1 MGLLEN
7 VNKGHRPTVGIATD
21 SNVRYI
27 KLLDY
32 VKEIGSDHFKFYGFV
47 LSESKR
53 YGCKQVSLVVSPDTF
68 VNLPKRYAE
77 SFENVT
83 DDELK
88 LIFNGKM
95 EICDV
100 HEISSKNGNTVT
112 FNLHIL

>member
-7 VNKGHRPTVGIATD
+7 VNKGHRSTVGIETD
-21 SNVRYI
+21 ANVRYI
-27 KLLDY
+27 KLIDY
-32 VKEIGSDHFKFYGFV
+32 IKEIGSDHFKFYGFV
-47 LSESKR
+47 ISENKR
-53 YGCKQVSLVVSPDTF
+53 FGGNQVALVVSPDTF

-77 SFENVT
+77 LFADVT

-88 LIFNGKM
+88 FIFDGKM
-95 EICDV
+95 EVCDV

>member
-7 VNKGHRPTVGIATD
+7 VNKGHRPTVGIETD
-21 SNVRYI
+21 FNVRYI

-32 VKEIGSDHFKFYGFV
+32 IKEIGSDHFKFYGFV

-53 YGCKQVSLVVSPDTF
+53 YGGKQVALVVSPDTF
-68 VNLPKRYAE
+68 VNIPKRYAE

-88 LIFNGKM
+88 LMFDGKM

-100 HEISSKNGNTVT
+100 HEISSKNGKTVT

>member
-7 VNKGHRPTVGIATD
+7 VNKGHRSTVGIETD

-32 VKEIGSDHFKFYGFV
+32 IKEIGSSHFKFYGFV
-47 LSESKR
+47 VSESKR
-53 YGCKQVSLVVSPDTF
+53 FGGKQVALVVSPDTF
-68 VNLPKRYAE
+68 VNIPKRYAE
-77 SFENVT
+77 LFEDVT

-88 LIFNGKM
+88 LIFAGKM
-95 EICDV
+95 EICNV

>member
-7 VNKGHRPTVGIATD
+7 VNKGHRSTVGIETD
-21 SNVRYI
+21 ANVRYI
-27 KLLDY
+27 KLIDY
-32 VKEIGSDHFKFYGFV
+32 IKEIGSDHFKFYGFV

-53 YGCKQVSLVVSPDTF
+53 FGCKQVALVVSPDTF

-77 SFENVT
+77 SFSDVT
-83 DDELK
+83 DEELQ
-88 LIFNGKM
+88 LIFDGKM

-100 HEISSKNGNTVT
+100 HEITSKNGNTVT

>member
-7 VNKGHRPTVGIATD
+7 VNKGHRSTVGIETD
-21 SNVRYI
+21 ANVRYV

-32 VKEIGSDHFKFYGFV
+32 IKEIGSDRFKFYGFV
-47 LSESKR
+47 VSESKR
-53 YGCKQVSLVVSPDTF
+53 YGGKQVALVVSPDTF

-83 DDELK
+83 DDDLK
-88 LIFNGKM
+88 LIFDGKM

-100 HEISSKNGNTVT
+100 CEISCKNGNTVT

>member
-7 VNKGHRPTVGIATD
+7 VNKGHRPTVGIEMDA
-21 SNVRYI
+21 NVRYI

-32 VKEIGSDHFKFYGFV
+32 TKEIGSDHFKFYGFI
-47 LSESKR
+47 LSENKR
-53 YGCKQVSLVVSPDTF
+53 FGGKQVALVVSPDTF
-68 VNLPKRYAE
+68 VNIPKRYTE

-88 LIFNGKM
+88 LMFDGKM

-100 HEISSKNGNTVT
+100 HEISSKNGKTVT

>member
-7 VNKGHRPTVGIATD
+7 VNKGHRPTVGIDTD
-21 SNVRYI
+21 TKVRYI
-27 KLLDY
+27 KILDY

-47 LSESKR
+47 LSENKR
-53 YGCKQVSLVVSPDTF
+53 FGGNQVALVVSPDTF

-77 SFENVT
+77 SFSDVT
-83 DDELK
+83 DEELQ
-88 LIFNGKM
+88 LIFDGKM

-112 FNLHIL
+112 FSLHIL

>member
-7 VNKGHRPTVGIATD
+7 VNKGHRSTVGIETD
-21 SNVRYI
+21 ANVRYV

-32 VKEIGSDHFKFYGFV
+32 VKEIGSDHFKFYAFV
-47 LSESKR
+47 VSESKR
-53 YGCKQVSLVVSPDTF
+53 FGGNQVALVVSPDTF

-77 SFENVT
+77 AFEDVT

-88 LIFNGKM
+88 LIFDGKM

>member
-7 VNKGHRPTVGIATD
+7 VNKGHRSTVGIEMD
-21 SNVRYI
+21 SKARYI

-32 VKEIGSDHFKFYGFV
+32 IKEIGSDHFKFYGFV

-53 YGCKQVSLVVSPDTF
+53 YGSKQVALVVSPDTF
-68 VNLPKRYAE
+68 VNIPKRYAE
-77 SFENVT
+77 SFESVT
-83 DDELK
+83 DDELQ

-95 EICDV
+95 EICDA
-100 HEISSKNGNTVT
+100 HEIASKNGNTVT

>member
-1 MGLLEN
+1 M
-7 VNKGHRPTVGIATD
+7 
-21 SNVRYI
+21 
-27 KLLDY
+27 LDY
-32 VKEIGSDHFKFYGFV
+32 IKEIGSDHFKFYGFV

-53 YGCKQVSLVVSPDTF
+53 FGGKQVALVVSPDTF
-68 VNLPKRYAE
+68 VNIPKRYAE
-77 SFENVT
+77 LFEDAT

-88 LIFNGKM
+88 LIFDGKM

>member
-7 VNKGHRPTVGIATD
+7 VNNGHRPTVGIKTD

-47 LSESKR
+47 VIENKR
-53 YGCKQVSLVVSPDTF
+53 FGGKQISLVVSPDTF

-88 LIFNGKM
+88 LIFDGKM
-95 EICDV
+95 EICYV

>member
-7 VNKGHRPTVGIATD
+7 VNKGHRSTVGIETD

-27 KLLDY
+27 KLIDY
-32 VKEIGSDHFKFYGFV
+32 IKEIGSDRFKFYGFV
-47 LSESKR
+47 LSENKR
-53 YGCKQVSLVVSPDTF
+53 FGGKQVALVVSPDTF

-77 SFENVT
+77 SFESVT
-83 DDELK
+83 DEELQ
-88 LIFNGKM
+88 LIFDGKM

>member
-7 VNKGHRPTVGIATD
+7 VNKGHRSTVGIKTD
-21 SNVRYI
+21 ANVRYI

-32 VKEIGSDHFKFYGFV
+32 VQEIGSNHFKFYGFV
-47 LSESKR
+47 ISESKR
-53 YGCKQVSLVVSPDTF
+53 YGGKQVALVVSPDTF
-68 VNLPKRYAE
+68 VYLPKRYAE
-77 SFENVT
+77 SFSNVT
-83 DDELK
+83 DDELQ

-112 FNLHIL
+112 FNLYIL

>member
-7 VNKGHRPTVGIATD
+7 VNKGHRSTVGIETD
-21 SNVRYI
+21 ANVRYV

-32 VKEIGSDHFKFYGFV
+32 IKEIGSDHFKFYGFV
-47 LSESKR
+47 LSENKR
-53 YGCKQVSLVVSPDTF
+53 YGGKQVALVVSPDTF
-68 VNLPKRYAE
+68 VNIPKRYAE
-77 SFENVT
+77 SFDDVS

-88 LIFNGKM
+88 LIFDGKM

-100 HEISSKNGNTVT
+100 REISSKNGDTVT